1 MDINQYSSD
10 KYILIAGA
18 RLHNLK
24 NITVAIPRNAFTVI
38 TGVSGSG
45 KSTLAFDTLYA
56 EGQRRYVESLSS
68 YARQF
73 LARLE
78 KPEVDY
84 IKGISPTVAI
94 EQKVKTTNPRST
106 VGTSTELH
114 ELFKLLFARIGKII
128 HPETGEEIK
137 QDETDDV
144 IRKVLQFVGNKA
156 VLFVEHN
163 YIKDYSPED
172 LMAQGFS
179 RVKQGDVFK
188 RLEDVQ
194 EGEVF
199 DLVLDRME
207 IKEDENFIDQLS
219 DSVELAFKLGEGNC
233 AVDIYKGTSV
243 ESLYFTKS
251 LFKEGIEFV
260 LPDLNLF
267 NFNSP
272 IGACPVCEGY
282 GKILGISEEL
292 VIPDFSLSV
301 YDGAVAPWNS
311 PSGADWK
318 KMLLKNAH
326 HINFPVHTPY
336 KNLSA
341 QDKKILWKGCKHF
354 EGIQVYFDYLQSKIY
369 KIQNRVLISRYKG
382 RTDCT
387 SCEGSKLRKEALY
400 IKVGD
405 KHIGELDKM
414 TIEEAYEF
422 FTNLILN
429 PREHKIA
436 ERIVTEIIHRLTIL
450 KKVGVQYLQINRGS
464 ATLSGGESQRIN
476 LASMLG
482 NNLMGATYILDEP
495 SIGLHPKDTEN
506 LIEVIRLLNQAGN
519 TVIVVEHDEEII
531 KSAGYV
537 IDIGPKAGRLGGEV
551 VYQGSKNVMLQQ
563 NTLTAQYLSGA
574 KKVSRNP
581 IKMYDK
587 GYKIHL
593 KKSYKNNLKI
603 DEVSFPLYSFTV
615 VCGVSGSGK
624 STLVLDEL
632 IPELKLIL
640 NNHDSDRLKGSL
652 NLIKNIEY
660 VDQNPI
666 GRSSRSNPVTYVKAF
681 DDIRAMFASLP
692 LSNIRN
698 YEAKHFSLNVP
709 GGRCEKCAGE
719 GEITVEMQ
727 FMADIKIKCEE
738 CGGKKYQ
745 KEILDVLY
753 KEHSIYDILNLTI
766 DEAIELFKG
775 EEKKGRGKSYEEK
788 ILEKLIP
795 LQKVGLGYVQLGQS
809 SNTLSGGEAQRVK
822 LAYFLIKGNSANNTL
837 FVFDEPTTGLHFED
851 VNLLLQSFNELL
863 LKENHLVVIEHN
875 TDVIA
880 CADYVIEIGPEGGD
894 KGGNLVFEG
903 TVEDMKKSPNSLTK
917 KWLK

>member
-1 MDINQYSSD
+1 MDISQLSSE

-24 NITVAIPRNAFTVI
+24 NISVAIPRNAFTVI

-106 VGTSTELH
+106 LGTSTELY

-128 HPETGEEIK
+128 HPETGEEVK
-137 QDETDDV
+137 PDETEDV
-144 IRKVLQFVGNKA
+144 LKKILQFTACKA
-156 VLFVEHN
+156 VLCVEHQ
-163 YIKDYSPED
+163 YIKDFSPED

-179 RVKQGDVFK
+179 RIKQGDVFK
-188 RLEDVQ
+188 RLEDVK

-199 DLVLDRME
+199 DLVLDRFE

-233 AVDIYKGTSV
+233 AVDIYKGTGIETLNFS
-243 ESLYFTKS
+243 KS
-251 LFKEGIEFV
+251 LFKDGIEFL
-260 LPDLNLF
+260 LPDLNVF
-267 NFNSP
+267 NFNSA
-272 IGACPVCEGY
+272 IGACTVCEGY

-311 PSGADWK
+311 PNGADWK
-318 KMLLKNAH
+318 RDLLKNAH
-326 HINFPVHTPY
+326 HVNFPVHKPY
-336 KNLSA
+336 NQLSA
-341 QDKKILWKGCKHF
+341 AEKKILWKGCKHF
-354 EGIQVYFDYLQSKIY
+354 EGIDGYFNYLQAHIY
-369 KIQNRVLISRYKG
+369 KIQNRVLISRFRGK
-382 RTDCT
+382 TDCT
-387 SCEGSKLRKEALY
+387 SCEGTKLKKEVLY

-414 TIEEAYEF
+414 TVAEAYEF
-422 FTNLILN
+422 FTNLVLN
-429 PREHKIA
+429 PRDHKIA
-436 ERIVTEIIHRLTIL
+436 ERILSEIIHRLTIL
-450 KKVGVQYLQINRGS
+450 KKVGVQYLQINRAS
-464 ATLSGGESQRIN
+464 STLSGGESQRVN
-476 LASMLG
+476 LATMLG
-482 NNLMGATYILDEP
+482 NNLMGASYILDEP
-495 SIGLHPKDTEN
+495 SIGLHPKDTQN

-574 KKVSRNP
+574 KKVSRSP
-581 IKMYDK
+581 IKTYGN

-624 STLVLDEL
+624 STLILEEL
-632 IPELKLIL
+632 IPELRLLI
-640 NNHDSDRLKGSL
+640 NNSPSDRLRGSL

-681 DDIRAMFASLP
+681 DDIRALFASLP
-692 LSNIRN
+692 LSKIRN

-766 DEAIELFKG
+766 EEAVELFSGSKSS
-775 EEKKGRGKSYEEK
+775 GRGKSFEEK

-851 VNLLLQSFNELL
+851 INLLLQSFNELL
-863 LKENHLVVIEHN
+863 LKENHLLVIEHN

-880 CADYVIEIGPEGGD
+880 CADYVIEIGPEGGEN
-894 KGGNLVFEG
+894 GGNLLFEG
-903 TVEDMKKSPNSLTK
+903 TVEDLKKSPLSITK
-917 KWLK
+917 NWLK